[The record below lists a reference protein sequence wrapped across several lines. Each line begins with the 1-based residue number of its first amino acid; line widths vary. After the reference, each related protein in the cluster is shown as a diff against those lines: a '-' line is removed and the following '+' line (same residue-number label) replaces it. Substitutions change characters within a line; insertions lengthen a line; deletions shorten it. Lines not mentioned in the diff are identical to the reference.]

1 MSSTHSTT
9 LKITPFVREYC
20 GCSMLSWN
28 RLCSQISACKRWQL
42 PSRRDPPYL
51 LAEISGILRPLA
63 ELSNRAFLFLMPS
76 LFSLPLVLS
85 FFSAVHFFRPTAR
98 PHRLQW
104 GGWQSNVLR
113 DCSFSV
119 LFPFDFSISSYAG
132 TTQHASRLTRP
143 PAIPLAKTKGVL
155 RLSG

>member
-1 MSSTHSTT
+1 MSSTQSAT

-28 RLCSQISACKRWQL
+28 RLFTNIRLLTLAITLTQRPTSPSCRDIWNFTAISRTFQPGVPLFNAL
-42 PSRRDPPYL
+42 PLFSS
-51 LAEISGILRPLA
+51 SG
-63 ELSNRAFLFLMPS
+63 SLFLLRCP
-76 LFSLPLVLS
+76 
-85 FFSAVHFFRPTAR
+85 FFCPTAR

-119 LFPFDFSISSYAG
+119 LFPFDFPISSYAG

-155 RLSG
+155 WLSG